1 MIDNANAT
9 KANAKMQRVQNI
21 QIHANKQTEHLP
33 NKPTTIS
40 VMNKQ
45 V

>member
-9 KANAKMQRVQNI
+9 KANAKTQRVHNI
-21 QIHANKQTEHLP
+21 QIHVNKKTEHFP